1 MPGQINLDSEFGK
14 IIHEYSCSKEYKS
27 YMEIGTWNGQGSTR
41 CFIDGLLTRDD
52 DYSFITLEACPD
64 FYSEASSF
72 NRDVLSD
79 KIQILHGRI
88 VDDEDLT
95 ITDLTL
101 QEQSWLVGDKNNY
114 KTCIN
119 IWDSIPHSYDV
130 VLLDGG
136 EFSTLAEFNKL
147 KGGASVLLLDD
158 TKCMKNR
165 SVLQELNLDNDWE
178 LVMSSDDRHGFA
190 VYRRK
195 EHV

>member
-14 IIHEYSCSKEYKS
+14 IIYEYACSKEYKS

-52 DYSFITLEACPD
+52 DYSFISLEACPD
-64 FYSEASSF
+64 FYSEATSF

-88 VDDEDLT
+88 VDDDDLT
-95 ITDLTL
+95 MRDLTPV
-101 QEQSWLVGDKNNY
+101 EETWLAGDRNNY
-114 KTCIN
+114 RTCRN
-119 IWDSIPHSYDV
+119 IWDSIPHNHDV

-147 KGGASVLLLDD
+147 KNGVSVLLLDD
-158 TKCMKNR
+158 TKCLKNR
-165 SVLQELNLDNDWE
+165 VVLQELNLYNHWE
-178 LVMSSDDRHGFA
+178 LLMSSEDRNGFA

-195 EHV
+195 EDV